1 MRVVCP
7 YVGDGPHAQTCS
19 DLEAAWRGNVEY
31 RDVSA
36 SATAYGEL
44 IMELWRGK
52 ETFVVVEQDMSFE
65 AKQLWS
71 LAACPSSYCA
81 GVYEWSTN
89 LGPALGFV
97 KLGYELLKD
106 VPAPNLARVAWNQV
120 DIAVMRA
127 HLGVQHR
134 RQPHLHLPPVRHLN
148 PDKSPLRPEFQHLTV
163 AEHLAA
169 LGFRLREEHNDAVY
183 VRGDIFGEPHGG

>member
-1 MRVVCP
+1 MA
-7 YVGDGPHAQTCS
+7 D
-19 DLEAAWRGNVEY
+19 Y

-44 IMELWRGK
+44 IMELWRDK

-71 LAACPSSYCA
+71 LIACPSSYCA
-81 GVYEWSTN
+81 GVYDWSTN
-89 LGPALGFV
+89 TGPGLGFT
-97 KLGYELLKD
+97 KFGYELLDK

-120 DIAVMRA
+120 DIALMRN
-127 HLGVQHR
+127 HLGRTHH

-148 PDKSPLRPEFQHLTV
+148 PARSPLLLEYQHLTL

-169 LGFRLREEHNDAVY
+169 LGFELRPEHNDAVY
-183 VRGDIFGEPHGG
+183 VGGSIFGEKT